1 MIAGALLALG
11 SAFSFSV
18 NSILVRRGFADA
30 GATAAQG
37 AFITVLLGV
46 PFGLAAVLITGQL
59 FNFDLISLN
68 GYLLLSAAGVV
79 HFGVGRYCNYRGIAA
94 IGASRAVTVQA
105 VAVPYSIL
113 MAVILLGER
122 PTLLMYL
129 AIALILVGPFLMI
142 ERRPKRPAPP
152 PSPRPSPANRERG
165 EEPGAPHSP
174 SPHPSPAN
182 RERGEEPGAQ
192 GGGESPRVEIRQLE
206 GYVFSL
212 LAALA
217 YGTSPILI
225 RAAVQDGTGTA
236 AIGTFVAYVAAS
248 AVLTAG
254 LVLPAQRELVH
265 AINFRYM
272 RLFGGAGFSVFLA
285 QLLRFFALSL
295 ADVSIVN
302 PLMRTVGVFTLI
314 LSYLL
319 NRRLEQ
325 ITLGVV
331 LGVLVSFAGAAL
343 LVLGAA
349 LHVAVAAPE

>member
-142 ERRPKRPAPP
+142 ERRSKRPAPAVA
-152 PSPRPSPANRERG
+152 SP
-165 EEPGAPHSP
+165 P

-182 RERGEEPGAQ
+182 RESGEAPGAQQ
-192 GGGESPRVEIRQLE
+192 GGGESPRVEMRQLE

-225 RAAVQDGTGTA
+225 RAAVQDGSGTA

>member
-46 PFGLAAVLITGQL
+46 PFGLAAVLATGQIL
-59 FNFDLISLN
+59 NFGLISLN
-68 GYLLLSAAGVV
+68 GYLLLSGAGIV
-79 HFGVGRYCNYRGIAA
+79 HFGIGRYCNYRGIAA

-113 MAVILLGER
+113 MAVVLLGER

-129 AIALILVGPFLMI
+129 AIALILIGPSLMI
-142 ERRPKRPAPP
+142 ERRPKRPAASSSS
-152 PSPRPSPANRERG
+152 SPQ
-165 EEPGAPHSP
+165 
-174 SPHPSPAN
+174 
-182 RERGEEPGAQ
+182 GAQ
-192 GGGESPRVEIRQLE
+192 GTPAGGGESPRVEIRQLE

-225 RAAVQDGTGTA
+225 RAAVQDGSGTA

-254 LVLPAQRELVH
+254 LALPAQRELVH

-331 LGVLVSFAGAAL
+331 LGVLVSFGGAVLLIIGAAL
-343 LVLGAA
+343 G
-349 LHVAVAAPE
+349 

>member
-46 PFGLAAVLITGQL
+46 PFGLAAVLITGQI

-113 MAVILLGER
+113 MAVVLLGER

-142 ERRPKRPAPP
+142 ERRPKRPAPAS
-152 PSPRPSPANRERG
+152 SPQGG
-165 EEPGAPHSP
+165 EES
-174 SPHPSPAN
+174 S
-182 RERGEEPGAQ
+182 
-192 GGGESPRVEIRQLE
+192 RVEIRQLE

-225 RAAVQDGTGTA
+225 RAAVQDGVGTA

-295 ADVSIVN
+295 ASVSIVN

-314 LSYLL
+314 LSYLV
-319 NRRLEQ
+319 NRRLEK

-343 LVLGAA
+343 LVAGAA
-349 LHVAVAAPE
+349 LAGAPVAEPD

>member
-46 PFGLAAVLITGQL
+46 PFGLAAVLITGQI

-113 MAVILLGER
+113 MAVVLLGER

-142 ERRPKRPAPP
+142 ERRPKRPA
-152 PSPRPSPANRERG
+152 AV
-165 EEPGAPHSP
+165 A
-174 SPHPSPAN
+174 A
-182 RERGEEPGAQ
+182 AQ
-192 GGGESPRVEIRQLE
+192 GEGESSRVEIRQLE

-225 RAAVQDGTGTA
+225 RAAVQDGVGTA

-319 NRRLEQ
+319 NRRLEK

-343 LVLGAA
+343 LVAGAA
-349 LHVAVAAPE
+349 LAGAPVAEPD

>member
-113 MAVILLGER
+113 MAVILLDER

-142 ERRPKRPAPP
+142 ERRPKRPTPP
-152 PSPRPSPANRERG
+152 PSPRPSSANRER
-165 EEPGAPHSP
+165 EEAPGAP
-174 SPHPSPAN
+174 
-182 RERGEEPGAQ
+182 Q

-225 RAAVQDGTGTA
+225 RAAVQDGSGTA

-349 LHVAVAAPE
+349 LHVAVAAPN

>member
-46 PFGLAAVLITGQL
+46 PFGLAAVLATGQIL
-59 FNFDLISLN
+59 NFGLISLN
-68 GYLLLSAAGVV
+68 GYLLLSGAGIV
-79 HFGVGRYCNYRGIAA
+79 HFGIGRYCNYRGIAA

-113 MAVILLGER
+113 MAVVLLGER

-129 AIALILVGPFLMI
+129 AIALILIGPSLMI
-142 ERRPKRPAPP
+142 ERRPKRPAASSSS
-152 PSPRPSPANRERG
+152 SPQ
-165 EEPGAPHSP
+165 GAP
-174 SPHPSPAN
+174 A
-182 RERGEEPGAQ
+182 

-225 RAAVQDGTGTA
+225 RAAVQDGSGTA

-254 LVLPAQRELVH
+254 LALPAQRELVH

-331 LGVLVSFAGAAL
+331 LGVLVSFGGAVLLIIGAAL
-343 LVLGAA
+343 G
-349 LHVAVAAPE
+349 

>member
-46 PFGLAAVLITGQL
+46 PFGLAAVLITGQI

-113 MAVILLGER
+113 MAVVLLGER

-142 ERRPKRPAPP
+142 ERRPKRPAS
-152 PSPRPSPANRERG
+152 SP
-165 EEPGAPHSP
+165 P

-182 RERGEEPGAQ
+182 RERGEPPGTQSGRGEAPGTQ
-192 GGGESPRVEIRQLE
+192 GGEESPRVEIRQLE

-225 RAAVQDGTGTA
+225 RAAVQDGVGTA

-295 ADVSIVN
+295 ASVSIVN

-319 NRRLEQ
+319 NRRLEK

-343 LVLGAA
+343 LVAGAA
-349 LHVAVAAPE
+349 LAGAPVAEPD

>member
-46 PFGLAAVLITGQL
+46 PFGLAAVLITGQI

-113 MAVILLGER
+113 MAVVLLGER

-142 ERRPKRPAPP
+142 ERRPKRPAPAASSP
-152 PSPRPSPANRERG
+152 PA
-165 EEPGAPHSP
+165 
-174 SPHPSPAN
+174 PHPSPAN
-182 RERGEEPGAQ
+182 REKGEAQGAQ
-192 GGGESPRVEIRQLE
+192 GEGESSRVEIRQLE

-225 RAAVQDGTGTA
+225 RAAVQDGVGTA

-295 ADVSIVN
+295 ASVSIVN

-319 NRRLEQ
+319 NRRLEK

-343 LVLGAA
+343 LVAGAA
-349 LHVAVAAPE
+349 LAGAPVAEPD

>member
-46 PFGLAAVLITGQL
+46 PFGLAAVLITGQI

-113 MAVILLGER
+113 MAVVLLGER

-142 ERRPKRPAPP
+142 ERRPKRPAPAAAAP
-152 PSPRPSPANRERG
+152 PSPRPSPAERERG
-165 EEPGAPHSP
+165 EAPGAP
-174 SPHPSPAN
+174 PA
-182 RERGEEPGAQ
+182 ED
-192 GGGESPRVEIRQLE
+192 ESSRVEIRQLE

-225 RAAVQDGTGTA
+225 RAAVQDGVGTA

-295 ADVSIVN
+295 ASVSIVN

-314 LSYLL
+314 LSYLV
-319 NRRLEQ
+319 NRRLEK

-343 LVLGAA
+343 LVAGAA
-349 LHVAVAAPE
+349 LAGAPVAEPD

>member
-1 MIAGALLALG
+1 MIAGALLALA
-11 SAFSFSV
+11 SSFSFSV

-46 PFGLAAVLITGQL
+46 PFGLVAVLLTGQIL
-59 FNFDLISLN
+59 NFGLIPLD
-68 GYLLLSAAGVV
+68 GYLYLSGAGIV
-79 HFGVGRYCNYRGIAA
+79 HYGIGRYCNYRGIAA
-94 IGASRAVTVQA
+94 IGAARAVTVQA

-122 PTLLMYL
+122 PNLPMYA
-129 AIALILVGPFLMI
+129 AIALILIGPSLMI
-142 ERRPKRPAPP
+142 ERRPKRPA
-152 PSPRPSPANRERG
+152 
-165 EEPGAPHSP
+165 GAPADGSGG
-174 SPHPSPAN
+174 AA
-182 RERGEEPGAQ
+182 PG
-192 GGGESPRVEIRQLE
+192 VEIRQLE

-225 RAAVQDGTGTA
+225 RAAVEDASASA
-236 AIGTFVAYVAAS
+236 AIGTLVSYAAAS
-248 AVLTAG
+248 AVLIAA
-254 LVLPAQRELVH
+254 LALPAQRELVH

-272 RLFGGAGFSVFLA
+272 RLFGGAGLSVFLA
-285 QLLRFFALSL
+285 QLFRFFALSF

-314 LSYLL
+314 LSYLV
-319 NRRLEQ
+319 NRSLER

-331 LGVLVSFAGAAL
+331 LGVLVSFGGAALLIAGAAL
-343 LVLGAA
+343 RAGG
-349 LHVAVAAPE
+349 